1 MVSRRKILS
10 QSRDELNFRSH
21 EEEEDTW
28 YNKDK
33 LYKVNCNEWCFS
45 HCDLRSDWT
54 MRKIQLSPNPS
65 LCEITFYCHTM
76 ANCTLNPKSR
86 QRVHRTNYCQL
97 CVFQISDIIV
107 DLQCHIV
114 TMWHL
119 RKVVV
124 SGEAMLHDDV
134 WDDVMSL
141 KRIPPGRGSPAVLPI
156 ITQFNWQ
163 LASCSTSAVIPRS
176 GSGPSSHWHSPRTP
190 LSVSLAA
197 IPW

>member
-1 MVSRRKILS
+1 MSLLASLQWPGVVFSQCLTWSVNNKQSRDSDAAAMVSRRKILS

-33 LYKVNCNEWCFS
+33 LYKVNCYELFFS

-86 QRVHRTNYCQL
+86 QRVHRHNYCQL

-141 KRIPPGRGSPAVLPI
+141 KRIPPGPAYQQCCL
-156 ITQFNWQ
+156 
-163 LASCSTSAVIPRS
+163 L
-176 GSGPSSHWHSPRTP
+176 
-190 LSVSLAA
+190 
-197 IPW
+197 